1 VYEEEAEDKELA
13 SDNNLKYVNVLSPRL
28 IANPKTQQSTNR
40 ELKKINKSRNLEINK
55 SGNPIIQKSRN
66 Q

>member
-55 SGNPIIQKSRN
+55 SGNQIIHKSRN

>member
-55 SGNPIIQKSRN
+55 SGNPIIHKSRN